1 MYKYLSFD
9 NCVILQNGTLS
20 SVAIGGSPSFRSFN
34 VVSLLRL
41 KLNANEIEKTYI
53 GQLASVRKDENVE
66 PIANTLAVCK
76 FRLIF

>member
-1 MYKYLSFD
+1 MYKHLSFD
-9 NCVILQNGTLS
+9 NCVSLQNGTLS
-20 SVAIGGSPSFRSFN
+20 SVAIDGSPSFWSFN

-41 KLNANEIEKTYI
+41 KLNANEIEKTY

-76 FRLIF
+76 F